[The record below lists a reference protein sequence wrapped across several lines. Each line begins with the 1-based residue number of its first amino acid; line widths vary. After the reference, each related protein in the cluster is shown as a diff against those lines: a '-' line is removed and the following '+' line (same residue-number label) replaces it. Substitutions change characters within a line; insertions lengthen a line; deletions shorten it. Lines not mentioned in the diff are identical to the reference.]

1 MTGRRL
7 TRGRP
12 VLFTDTLRNRYL
24 EAVAAGMYLKDA
36 AAHIGV
42 SENVPQRHARTDRAF
57 AAALKEARTAGKKV
71 RIDELPHG
79 EYRYNHHNC
88 RCTNGCAQAATKNR
102 AGRRRTAAE
111 TTDTGGQ
118 VIDLPPAQVPHSFS
132 LLKAS

>member
-12 VLFTDTLRNRYL
+12 VVFTDTLRARYL
-24 EAVAAGMYLKDA
+24 EAVTAGLYLKDA
-36 AAHIGV
+36 AAHIGIGH
-42 SENVPQRHARTDRAF
+42 NVPQRHARTDPGF
-57 AAALKEARTAGKKV
+57 AAALKEARAAGKKV
-71 RIDELPHG
+71 RDENIPHG
-79 EYRYNHHNC
+79 EYRYNHHGC
-88 RCTNGCAQAATKNR
+88 RCTNGCARDATKGR
-102 AGRRRTAAE
+102 AARRQTSTE